1 MEKNGKRYS
10 MQTLIK
16 EKVLTII
23 WEELHFKVKNITIII
38 WGLNIPLSIFNRT
51 VNRTVAS
58 IKKDFPGGSV
68 SKESACNA
76 GDMGS
81 ILGLSR
87 SQKRRLQ
94 PTLVL
99 LPGEFLGQRRLAG
112 YRPWGHK
119 ESDMTEWLTLSL
131 FKH

>member
-23 WEELHFKVKNITIII
+23 WEELHFKVKNITIIV

-68 SKESACNA
+68 SKEFACNA

-81 ILGLSR
+81 ILGLGR

-99 LPGEFLGQRRLAG
+99 LPGEFHGQRSLAG

-119 ESDMTEWLTLSL
+119 ESDKTEWLTLSL

>member
-76 GDMGS
+76 GDMS
-81 ILGLSR
+81 
-87 SQKRRLQ
+87 
-94 PTLVL
+94 
-99 LPGEFLGQRRLAG
+99 
-112 YRPWGHK
+112 
-119 ESDMTEWLTLSL
+119 
-131 FKH
+131 

>member
-1 MEKNGKRYS
+1 M
-10 MQTLIK
+10 
-16 EKVLTII
+16 LTII
-23 WEELHFKVKNITIII
+23 WEELHFKVKNIKIIV

-68 SKESACNA
+68 SKEFACNA

-81 ILGLSR
+81 ILGLAR

-99 LPGEFLGQRRLAG
+99 LPGEFHGQRSLAG

-119 ESDMTEWLTLSL
+119 ESDMTEWLTLLL

>member
-23 WEELHFKVKNITIII
+23 WEELHFKVKNITIIV

-68 SKESACNA
+68 SKEFACNA

-81 ILGLSR
+81 ILGLAR

-99 LPGEFLGQRRLAG
+99 LPGEFHGQRSLAG

-119 ESDMTEWLTLSL
+119 ESDKTEWLTLSL